1 MMCNKESMLNYIP
14 AYPNT
19 IVNTLL
25 IFLEE
30 DPMKANML
38 QCEVTVSLAPLPL
51 LSVCWI
57 FSLMDFSLTRHHLF
71 LPNLSLYWPF
81 PQHISHFLFLKM
93 SPNEVWVYHGL
104 TPQRETS
111 VLSWTHLV
119 RSSGSLW
126 FLESRNCTVD
136 FFPQGSTHWGA
147 PTSLTLLS

>member
-19 IVNTLL
+19 IVATLL

-30 DPMKANML
+30 GPMKANML

-57 FSLMDFSLTRHHLF
+57 FSLMDFSLPRHHLF

-81 PQHISHFLFLKM
+81 PQHISHFLILKI
-93 SPNEVWVYHGL
+93 SPNEVWVYHGVTL
-104 TPQRETS
+104 QRETS

-126 FLESRNCTVD
+126 FLESRLTAVWLFPSGVHPLGSSYLLD
-136 FFPQGSTHWGA
+136 FT
-147 PTSLTLLS
+147 